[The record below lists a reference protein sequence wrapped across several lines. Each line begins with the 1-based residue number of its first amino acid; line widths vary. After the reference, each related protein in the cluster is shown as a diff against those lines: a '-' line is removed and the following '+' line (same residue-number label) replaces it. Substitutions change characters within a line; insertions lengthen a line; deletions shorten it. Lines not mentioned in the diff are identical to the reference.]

1 MDKKE
6 LIKEFIE
13 KTKDSPDFNK
23 IQFVMIFGSYTQN
36 KQTKFSDIDIAIYF
50 KGDKKE
56 RFNFRLKLLAG
67 LKDKYDVHIFQDLPL
82 PLRISVLKGEL
93 IYFKDLDFVYE
104 TAYQTI
110 KSYEDIKKYYL
121 EYINLKN
128 NLT

>member
-6 LIKEFIE
+6 LIKEFFE
-13 KTKDSPDFNK
+13 KIKDSADYNK
-23 IQFVMIFGSYTQN
+23 IQFIILFGSYSQN

-50 KGDKKE
+50 KGNKKE
-56 RFNFRLKLLAG
+56 RFDFRLKLLTG

-93 IYFKDLDFVYE
+93 IYFKDMDFVYE

-110 KSYEDIKKYYL
+110 RAYDDIKGYYL
-121 EYINLKN
+121 EYINLKK
-128 NLT
+128 NLS